1 MFIEPVKAGTSL
13 GALSHPVDMV
23 LDAFSNPVNSLAS
36 VNKMKNFLEEVM
48 KIHGKKMECAPPPVS
63 SLKKKNNPDFWH
75 VFTCL
80 KA

>member
-1 MFIEPVKAGTSL
+1 MFIEPVKAWTSL

-63 SLKKKNNPDFWH
+63 SFKKKQP
-75 VFTCL
+75 
-80 KA
+80 